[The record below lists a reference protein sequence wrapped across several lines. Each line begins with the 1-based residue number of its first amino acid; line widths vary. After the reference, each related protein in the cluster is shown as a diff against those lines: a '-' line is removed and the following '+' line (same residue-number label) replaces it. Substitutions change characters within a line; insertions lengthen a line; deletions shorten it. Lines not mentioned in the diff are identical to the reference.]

1 MWIST
6 VTFLQAYAALAT
18 VLALR
23 VVPVVVYLL
32 ITSRTTF
39 RQKLGTFIVAIVL
52 VALTRGWNALPWIAY
67 GAAYLY
73 LIGVG
78 CLVPFTARCLKSGYL
93 SRVGTFVLCSS
104 AFLLLPGLVW
114 PRAMKLVMFVIA
126 WDLVFSSY
134 SYCVE
139 LSRSDEVPARA
150 DCLFFLFVNPAL
162 VYSQRGTR
170 VGSASFERM
179 GLLRIFQAVLM
190 FLGCSLL
197 LKPVFQLIRD
207 RMAGNSLSGLALTD
221 AMLCGSVAFALHYT
235 QASALASLQIGL
247 LRQTGHLI
255 PERYDWPIRAKTLP
269 EFWRRWNRYISQWA
283 MHYLFLPTSLELG
296 RRFRNRR
303 ARTFTTVAALV
314 GAFVVV
320 GILHDAYAS
329 LSSFVPR
336 YDQMAMFLVN
346 GVLVVLWLGLE
357 RFGQRARDEGRLPVW
372 IAPVASG
379 VSRVCLW
386 SFVSA
391 CALFRVSF

>member
-1 MWIST
+1 MWISA
-6 VTFLQAYAALAT
+6 VTLLKAYEALAT
-18 VLALR
+18 VLVLR
-23 VVPVVVYLL
+23 VIPVVVYLL
-32 ITSRTTF
+32 ITSRTTL
-39 RQKLGTFIVAIVL
+39 RQKLGTFTVAIVL
-52 VALTRGWNALPWIAY
+52 VALTRGWTFPWIAY

-93 SRVGTFVLCSS
+93 SRVGTFVLCSC

-114 PRAMKLVMFVIA
+114 PNEMKFVMLVIA
-126 WDLVFSSY
+126 WEFVFSSY

-139 LSRSDEVPARA
+139 LSRSDESPARA

-162 VYSQRGTR
+162 VYSHRGTR
-170 VGSASFERM
+170 VGGASFERA
-179 GLLRIFQAVLM
+179 GLLRILLAIFMV
-190 FLGCSLL
+190 FCCSLL
-197 LKPVFQLIRD
+197 LTPAFHLIRG
-207 RMAGNSLSGLALTD
+207 RMAANTLSGLALTD
-221 AMLCGSVAFALHYT
+221 TILCGAVAFVLHYT

-255 PERYDWPIRAKTLP
+255 PERYDWPIRATTLP
-269 EFWRRWNRYISQWA
+269 EFWRRWNRYLSQWA
-283 MHYLFLPTSLELG
+283 LHYLFLPTSLVLG
-296 RRFRNRR
+296 RRFRTRR
-303 ARTFTTVAALV
+303 ARTLTTVAALV
-314 GAFVVV
+314 SAFAML
-320 GILHDAYAS
+320 GILHDACAS
-329 LSSFVPR
+329 LLSFAPR
-336 YDQMAMFLVN
+336 LDQMAMFLVN

-357 RFGQRARDEGRLPVW
+357 RLGQRAHDEGRLPAW